1 MYLLQQYC
9 QLTGLNFVLQPYSW
23 YLSVGFNACVLVQVQ
38 TIVTSVTQVI
48 ALHKA

>member
-1 MYLLQQYC
+1 MFLLQQYC
-9 QLTGLNFVLQPYSW
+9 DLAGLSFVLQPYSW
-23 YLSVGFNACVLVQVQ
+23 YLRAGFNACVVVQAQ